1 MSTSYELDDV
11 EIEQTSGLMA
21 QIQEHVK
28 KLRELQWTMIE
39 AEEAFL
45 KAEKA
50 YNDYSRTVMPDLFK
64 MNGLDALTME
74 DGSVVR
80 VATKTNCSIN
90 KNENDK
96 QNVAKWLREHGA
108 GQLVKS
114 ECIVPVSQK
123 DAMTAAGI
131 IFEEE
136 MTMNTNSVKAFVLDQ
151 LGQKGAPATITK
163 EDLPKGL
170 NFFQFDEM
178 EIIMKENK

>member
-1 MSTSYELDDV
+1 MSTEYELDDV
-11 EIEQTSGLMA
+11 SVEQTAGLMA

-28 KLRELQWTMIE
+28 KLRALQWAMIQ
-39 AEEAFL
+39 AEEAFM

-64 MNGLDALTME
+64 MNGLDALTMD

-80 VATKTNCSIN
+80 VITKTNCSIN
-90 KNENDK
+90 KNDIDRA
-96 QNVAKWLREHGA
+96 NVAKWLREHGA
-108 GQLVKS
+108 PQLVKS
-114 ECIVPVSQK
+114 ECIVPPSQVEK
-123 DAMTAAGI
+123 LKAANI
-131 IFEEE
+131 IYQEET
-136 MTMNTNSVKAFVLDQ
+136 TMNTNSVKAFILDQ

-178 EIIMKENK
+178 EIQMK